1 MVPQAGGKRHSRVWI
16 VVVAVVLLLFVIPA
30 AIFYQRTKDIDE
42 WTRDWVVRSL
52 SEHFSSRVELGSI
65 HVSAFP
71 EMSATGENLTIFYHN
86 RTDVPPLIHIQ
97 QFTFHL
103 GFMGILR
110 VPRHIRGVHLDN
122 MVITIPPRGQK
133 PDDQPA
139 APRPAEKKQKGLPK
153 IVIDQLVC
161 DETTLL
167 MLPKQAGKDPLD
179 FDIHDLI
186 LKSVG
191 AAKPFSF
198 RGNLTNA
205 KPVGEIKTTGNF
217 GPWAIDDPGS
227 TPVSGNYTFTDA
239 DLGPFPGIAG
249 KLSSTGKYSGVLQS
263 LEVQGVTDV
272 PAFSL
277 DPVGRAVPL
286 HTEFYATVDGTN
298 GDTYLH
304 PVRATLTHSEITANG
319 SVVRVP
325 EKQGHLIT
333 LDVVSPKARLEDL
346 LQLATKSNQPMMSG
360 LVNLKTKLVL
370 PPGKVKVL
378 DKLVL
383 DGEFTVSDGRFASS
397 DVRDKLAAFSRHAQ
411 GQSDDPD
418 AGSAISNL
426 RGKFQLKN
434 GVITFQ
440 QLTFSV
446 PGAVIRLDG
455 TYKMRGEE
463 LDFNGDLRTE
473 ATVSQMV
480 GGKKSFFLKAID
492 PFFSKEGAGTLIPIG
507 ITGTRDNPTL
517 EISMFHKKIRKSF
530 GNDSNVEVK
539 GKKAAEQKKDADAK
553 TPQH

>member
-1 MVPQAGGKRHSRVWI
+1 MASEAVGKRRSRVWI
-16 VVVAVVLLLFVIPA
+16 VVGGVVLLLFLIPA
-30 AIFYQRTKDIDE
+30 AIFYQRTKDIDDL
-42 WTRDWVVRSL
+42 TRDWVVRSL
-52 SEHFSSRVELGSI
+52 SEHFASRVELGSI

-71 EMSATGENLTIFYHN
+71 EMSATGENLTIYYHN
-86 RTDVPPLIHIQ
+86 RIDVPPLINIR

-110 VPRHIRGVHLDN
+110 VPRHISGVHLDN

-133 PDDQPA
+133 PDGPPA
-139 APRPAEKKQKGLPK
+139 APAPAAKKQKALPK

-167 MLPKQAGKDPLD
+167 MLPKQAGKEPLD
-179 FDIHDLI
+179 FDIHDLL

-205 KPVGEIKTTGNF
+205 KPVGEIKTVGNF

-227 TPVSGNYTFTDA
+227 TPVSGSYTFTDA

-272 PAFSL
+272 PGFSL

-304 PVRATLTHSEITANG
+304 PVRATLIHSEITANG

-333 LDVVSPKARLEDL
+333 LDVVSPRARLEDL
-346 LQLATKSNQPMMSG
+346 LQLSTKSNQPMMTG
-360 LVNLKTKLVL
+360 MVNLKTKLIL

-397 DVRDKLAAFSRHAQ
+397 DVRDKLAAFSRHAE
-411 GQSDDPD
+411 GQPDNPD
-418 AGSAISNL
+418 AGSAISDL
-426 RGKFQLKN
+426 HGKFQVKN
-434 GVITFQ
+434 GVITFEK
-440 QLTFSV
+440 LTFSV

-455 TYKMRGEE
+455 TYKIRGEN
-463 LDFNGDLRTE
+463 LDFTGDLRTDAKISE
-473 ATVSQMV
+473 MV
-480 GGKKSFFLKAID
+480 GGKKSFFLRAID

-530 GNDSNVEVK
+530 GGSDKGDATNDKNRDKKTEPVK
-539 GKKAAEQKKDADAK
+539 K
-553 TPQH
+553 PPR

>member
-1 MVPQAGGKRHSRVWI
+1 MVPQAGSKRRSRVWI
-16 VVVAVVLLLFVIPA
+16 VVVVVVLLLFLIPA
-30 AIFYQRTKDIDE
+30 AIFYHRTKDIDD

-52 SEHFSSRVELGSI
+52 SERFASRVELGSI

-71 EMSATGENLTIFYHN
+71 EMSATGENLTVYYHN
-86 RTDVPPLIHIQ
+86 RADVPPMIKIR
-97 QFTFHL
+97 QFKFHL
-103 GFMGILR
+103 GFMGVLL
-110 VPRHIRGVHLDN
+110 VPRHIRGVHIDD
-122 MVITIPPRGQK
+122 MVITIPPRGE
-133 PDDQPA
+133 PPGNPPA
-139 APRPAEKKQKGLPK
+139 PPPTAKKQKPLPH
-153 IVIDQLVC
+153 IVVDEVVC

-167 MLPKQAGKDPLD
+167 ILPKQAGKPPLD

-191 AAKPFSF
+191 TAKPFSF

-272 PAFSL
+272 PGFSL

-304 PVRATLTHSEITANG
+304 PVRATLIHSEITANG

-346 LQLATKSNQPMMSG
+346 LQLSTKSNQPMMTG
-360 LVNLKTKLVL
+360 MVNLKTKLIL
-370 PPGKVKVL
+370 PPGKVRVL

-397 DVRDKLAAFSRHAQ
+397 DVRDKLAAFSRHAE
-411 GQSDDPD
+411 GQPDNPD
-418 AGSAISNL
+418 AGSAVSDL
-426 RGKFQLKN
+426 HGKFHVKN
-434 GVITFQ
+434 GVITFEK
-440 QLTFSV
+440 LTFSV

-455 TYKMRGEE
+455 TYKMRGQE
-463 LDFNGDLRTE
+463 LDFNGDLRTDAKISE
-473 ATVSQMV
+473 MV

-530 GNDSNVEVK
+530 GGSDKDDATNDKNG
-539 GKKAAEQKKDADAK
+539 GKKTEPIKK
-553 TPQH
+553 PSPR

>member
-1 MVPQAGGKRHSRVWI
+1 MASEAGSKRHSRVWI
-16 VVVAVVLLLFVIPA
+16 VVGVVVLLLFIIPA
-30 AIFYQRTKDIDE
+30 AIFYQRTKDIDD

-52 SEHFSSRVELGSI
+52 SEHFASRVELGSI

-71 EMSATGENLTIFYHN
+71 EMSATGENLTIYYHN
-86 RTDVPPLIHIQ
+86 RTDVPPLIRIQ

-110 VPRHIRGVHLDN
+110 VPRHIPGVHLDN

-133 PDDQPA
+133 PDDQPTALPA
-139 APRPAEKKQKGLPK
+139 AKKKKPLPR

-167 MLPKQAGKDPLD
+167 MLPKQAGKEPLD
-179 FDIHDLI
+179 FDIHDLL

-205 KPVGEIKTTGNF
+205 KPVGEIKTVGNF

-227 TPVSGNYTFTDA
+227 TPVSGSYTFTDA

-272 PAFSL
+272 PGFSL
-277 DPVGRAVPL
+277 DPVGRSVPL

-304 PVRATLTHSEITANG
+304 PVRATLIHSEITANG

-333 LDVVSPKARLEDL
+333 LNVVSPKARLEDL
-346 LQLATKSNQPMMSG
+346 LQLSTKSNQPMMTG
-360 LVNLKTKLVL
+360 LVNLKTKLIL

-378 DKLVL
+378 DKLAL

-397 DVRDKLAAFSRHAQ
+397 DVRDKLAAFSRHAE
-411 GQSDDPD
+411 GQPDNPD
-418 AGSAISNL
+418 AGSAISDL
-426 RGKFQLKN
+426 HGKFHVKN
-434 GVITFQ
+434 GVITFER
-440 QLTFSV
+440 LTFSV

-455 TYKMRGEE
+455 TYKIRGEN
-463 LDFNGDLRTE
+463 LDFTGELRTDAKISE
-473 ATVSQMV
+473 MV

-530 GNDSNVEVK
+530 GGSDKDDATNDKNGDKKTEPVK
-539 GKKAAEQKKDADAK
+539 KPSAR
-553 TPQH
+553 

>member
-1 MVPQAGGKRHSRVWI
+1 M
-16 VVVAVVLLLFVIPA
+16 
-30 AIFYQRTKDIDE
+30 
-42 WTRDWVVRSL
+42 
-52 SEHFSSRVELGSI
+52 
-65 HVSAFP
+65 
-71 EMSATGENLTIFYHN
+71 
-86 RTDVPPLIHIQ
+86 
-97 QFTFHL
+97 
-103 GFMGILR
+103 
-110 VPRHIRGVHLDN
+110 
-122 MVITIPPRGQK
+122 
-133 PDDQPA
+133 
-139 APRPAEKKQKGLPK
+139 
-153 IVIDQLVC
+153 VC

-167 MLPKQAGKDPLD
+167 MLPKQAGKAPLD

-205 KPVGEIKTTGNF
+205 KPVGEIKTVGNF

-227 TPVSGNYTFTDA
+227 TPVSGSYTFTDA

-272 PAFSL
+272 PGFSL

-304 PVRATLTHSEITANG
+304 PVRATLIHSEITANG

-346 LQLATKSNQPMMSG
+346 LQLSTKSNQPMMTG
-360 LVNLKTKLVL
+360 MVNLKTKLIL

-411 GQSDDPD
+411 GQPDNPD
-418 AGSAISNL
+418 AGSAISDL
-426 RGKFQLKN
+426 HGKFHLKN
-434 GVITFQ
+434 GVITFEK
-440 QLTFSV
+440 LTFSV

-463 LDFNGDLRTE
+463 LDFNGDLRTD
-473 ATVSQMV
+473 AKISQMV

-530 GNDSNVEVK
+530 GGSDKV
-539 GKKAAEQKKDADAK
+539 DAK
-553 TPQH
+553 EQ

>member
-1 MVPQAGGKRHSRVWI
+1 MVPQAGSKRRSRVWI
-16 VVVAVVLLLFVIPA
+16 VVVVVVLLLFLIPA
-30 AIFYQRTKDIDE
+30 AIVYQRTKDIDD

-52 SEHFSSRVELGSI
+52 SERFASRVELGSI

-71 EMSATGENLTIFYHN
+71 EMSATGENLTVYYHN
-86 RTDVPPLIHIQ
+86 RADVPPMIKIR
-97 QFTFHL
+97 QFKFHL
-103 GFMGILR
+103 GFMGVLL
-110 VPRHIRGVHLDN
+110 VPRHIRGVHIDD
-122 MVITIPPRGQK
+122 MVITIPPRGA
-133 PDDQPA
+133 PPGNPPA
-139 APRPAEKKQKGLPK
+139 PPPTAKKQKPLPH
-153 IVIDQLVC
+153 IVVDEVVC

-167 MLPKQAGKDPLD
+167 ILPKQAGKPPLD

-191 AAKPFSF
+191 TAKPFSF

-272 PAFSL
+272 PGFSL

-304 PVRATLTHSEITANG
+304 PVRATLIHSEITANG

-346 LQLATKSNQPMMSG
+346 LQLSTKSNQPMMTG
-360 LVNLKTKLVL
+360 MVNLKTKLIL

-397 DVRDKLAAFSRHAQ
+397 DVRDKLAAFSRHAE
-411 GQSDDPD
+411 GQPDNPD
-418 AGSAISNL
+418 AGSAVSDL
-426 RGKFQLKN
+426 HGKFHVKN
-434 GVITFQ
+434 GVITFEK
-440 QLTFSV
+440 LTFSV

-455 TYKMRGEE
+455 TYKMRSEE
-463 LDFNGDLRTE
+463 LDFNGDLRTDAKISE
-473 ATVSQMV
+473 MV

-530 GNDSNVEVK
+530 GGSDKDDATNDKNG
-539 GKKAAEQKKDADAK
+539 GKKTEPVKK
-553 TPQH
+553 PSPR

>member
-1 MVPQAGGKRHSRVWI
+1 
-16 VVVAVVLLLFVIPA
+16 
-30 AIFYQRTKDIDE
+30 
-42 WTRDWVVRSL
+42 
-52 SEHFSSRVELGSI
+52 
-65 HVSAFP
+65 
-71 EMSATGENLTIFYHN
+71 
-86 RTDVPPLIHIQ
+86 
-97 QFTFHL
+97 
-103 GFMGILR
+103 MG
-110 VPRHIRGVHLDN
+110 
-122 MVITIPPRGQK
+122 T
-133 PDDQPA
+133 
-139 APRPAEKKQKGLPK
+139 
-153 IVIDQLVC
+153 
-161 DETTLL
+161 
-167 MLPKQAGKDPLD
+167 
-179 FDIHDLI
+179 
-186 LKSVG
+186 
-191 AAKPFSF
+191 AKPFSF

-205 KPVGEIKTTGNF
+205 KPVGEIKTVGNF

-239 DLGPFPGIAG
+239 DLDPFPGIAG
-249 KLSSTGKYSGVLQS
+249 KLSSTGKYSGVLES
-263 LEVQGVTDV
+263 LEVQGVTDT

-304 PVRATLTHSEITANG
+304 PVRATLIHSEITANG

-346 LQLATKSNQPMMSG
+346 LQLSTKSNQPMMSG
-360 LVNLKTKLVL
+360 LVNLKTKLIL

-383 DGEFTVSDGRFASS
+383 DGEFTVSNGRFASS

-411 GQSDDPD
+411 GHPD
-418 AGSAISNL
+418 NPEAGSAISDL
-426 RGKFQLKN
+426 HGKFHLKN

-446 PGAVIRLDG
+446 PGALIRLDG

-463 LDFNGDLRTE
+463 LDFNGELRTDAKLSE
-473 ATVSQMV
+473 MV

-539 GKKAAEQKKDADAK
+539 GKKAAERKKERGCENFTALTRMK
-553 TPQH
+553 TSFWRCPRE

>member
-1 MVPQAGGKRHSRVWI
+1 MVPQAGSKRRSRVWI
-16 VVVAVVLLLFVIPA
+16 VVVVVVLLLFLILA
-30 AIFYQRTKDIDE
+30 AIFYQRTKDIDD

-52 SEHFSSRVELGSI
+52 SERFASRVELGSI

-71 EMSATGENLTIFYHN
+71 EMSATGENLTVYYHN
-86 RTDVPPLIHIQ
+86 RADVPPMIKIR
-97 QFTFHL
+97 QFKFHL
-103 GFMGILR
+103 GFMGVLL
-110 VPRHIRGVHLDN
+110 VPRHIRGVHIDD
-122 MVITIPPRGQK
+122 MVITIPPRGA
-133 PDDQPA
+133 PPGNPPA
-139 APRPAEKKQKGLPK
+139 PPPTAKKQKPLPH
-153 IVIDQLVC
+153 IVVDEVVC

-167 MLPKQAGKDPLD
+167 ILPKQAGKPPLD

-191 AAKPFSF
+191 TAKPFSF

-272 PAFSL
+272 PGFSL

-304 PVRATLTHSEITANG
+304 PVRATLIHSEITANG

-346 LQLATKSNQPMMSG
+346 LQFSTKSNQPMMTG
-360 LVNLKTKLVL
+360 MVNLKTKLIL

-397 DVRDKLAAFSRHAQ
+397 DVRDKLAAFSRHAE
-411 GQSDDPD
+411 GQPDNPD
-418 AGSAISNL
+418 AGSAVSDL
-426 RGKFQLKN
+426 HGKFHVKN
-434 GVITFQ
+434 GVITFEK
-440 QLTFSV
+440 LTFSV

-455 TYKMRGEE
+455 TYKMRSEE
-463 LDFNGDLRTE
+463 LDFNGDLRTDAKISE
-473 ATVSQMV
+473 MV

-530 GNDSNVEVK
+530 GGSDKDDATNDKNG
-539 GKKAAEQKKDADAK
+539 GKKTEPVKK
-553 TPQH
+553 PSPR

>member
-1 MVPQAGGKRHSRVWI
+1 MVPQAGSKRRSRVWI
-16 VVVAVVLLLFVIPA
+16 VVVVVVLLLFLILA
-30 AIFYQRTKDIDE
+30 AIFYQRTKDIDD

-52 SEHFSSRVELGSI
+52 SERFASRVELGSI

-71 EMSATGENLTIFYHN
+71 EMSATGENLTVYYHN
-86 RTDVPPLIHIQ
+86 RADVPPMIKIR
-97 QFTFHL
+97 QFKFHL
-103 GFMGILR
+103 GFMGVLL
-110 VPRHIRGVHLDN
+110 VPRHIRGVHIDD
-122 MVITIPPRGQK
+122 MVITIPPRGA
-133 PDDQPA
+133 PPGNPPA
-139 APRPAEKKQKGLPK
+139 PPPTAKKQKPLPH
-153 IVIDQLVC
+153 IVVDEVVC

-167 MLPKQAGKDPLD
+167 ILPKQAGKPPLD

-191 AAKPFSF
+191 TAKPFSF

-272 PAFSL
+272 PGFSL

-304 PVRATLTHSEITANG
+304 PVRATLIHSEITANG

-346 LQLATKSNQPMMSG
+346 LQLSTKSNQPMMTG
-360 LVNLKTKLVL
+360 MVNLKTKLIL

-397 DVRDKLAAFSRHAQ
+397 DVRDKLAAFSRHAE
-411 GQSDDPD
+411 GQPDNPD
-418 AGSAISNL
+418 AGSAVSDL
-426 RGKFQLKN
+426 HGKFHVKN
-434 GVITFQ
+434 GVITFEK
-440 QLTFSV
+440 LTFSV

-463 LDFNGDLRTE
+463 LDFNGDLRTDAKISE
-473 ATVSQMV
+473 MV

-530 GNDSNVEVK
+530 GGSDKDDATNDKNG
-539 GKKAAEQKKDADAK
+539 GKKTEPVKK
-553 TPQH
+553 PSPR